1 MEKQT
6 LRPSPDALLNPRYDA
21 NFKAIFSEDSEEG
34 RLALKSFLQA
44 VLNAQVSDI
53 QLIQNELPIE
63 AEYDKR
69 AVFDISCTL
78 DGRRHVNIEMQGLNI
93 DNAYD
98 CRAEYQAAH
107 LLNHCVKRGMNWRD
121 TPDVYQVSVLNFIY
135 DKESDKGVSMYTMRA
150 EDGRPLAGKMTV
162 VFVELPKYK
171 NAAEKVEDLTAVEK
185 WCKFLLYADDGAK
198 RSLIGEI
205 CKSDGGIMAA
215 SGILTKISQD
225 DINWARQTSID
236 IWERDQLTNKSYME
250 EISRELAEKRA
261 ELEKNHAALE
271 KKDAALEE
279 KDAVIEEKDAA
290 LAESHAAL
298 AEKDAQLLAQM
309 REIELLRAKLSN
321 KKATED
327 L

>member
-1 MEKQT
+1 
-6 LRPSPDALLNPRYDA
+6 
-21 NFKAIFSEDSEEG
+21 
-34 RLALKSFLQA
+34 
-44 VLNAQVSDI
+44 
-53 QLIQNELPIE
+53 
-63 AEYDKR
+63 
-69 AVFDISCTL
+69 
-78 DGRRHVNIEMQGLNI
+78 
-93 DNAYD
+93 
-98 CRAEYQAAH
+98 
-107 LLNHCVKRGMNWRD
+107 
-121 TPDVYQVSVLNFIY
+121 
-135 DKESDKGVSMYTMRA
+135 MYTMRA
-150 EDGRPLAGKMTV
+150 EDGRTLAGKMTV

-250 EISRELAEKRA
+250 ELTRELAES
-261 ELEKNHAALE
+261 HVALE

-279 KDAVIEEKDAA
+279 KDAVIEEKDAVIEEKDA
-290 LAESHAAL
+290 VIE
-298 AEKDAQLLAQM
+298 EKDAQLLAQM
-309 REIELLRAKLSN
+309 REIELLRAKLAN

>member
-63 AEYDKR
+63 AVYDKR

-150 EDGRPLAGKMTV
+150 EDGRTLAGKMTV

-250 EISRELAEKRA
+250 ELTRELAES
-261 ELEKNHAALE
+261 HVALE

-298 AEKDAQLLAQM
+298 AEKDVQLLAQM
-309 REIELLRAKLSN
+309 REIELLRAELAN
-321 KKATED
+321 KKATGE